1 MPLHGFLVRFKRD
14 RVCLL
19 EEGLCSMSETV
30 LHFFREYRE
39 WAILISIVLNIVIA
53 VLGLVPSVFLTG
65 ANIVFFGFWNGT
77 LISFI
82 GEAAGAMVS
91 FAMYRRGFKRV
102 SREKLKRYPRVVKLL
117 ETEGKEAFI
126 LILSLRL
133 LPFVPSGIITFASAI
148 GAVSAGIFIA
158 ASLIGKLPALLLEAY
173 SVYNVTE
180 WNTEGKI
187 IAGLLAVMVIYIIFK
202 KGRS

>member
-1 MPLHGFLVRFKRD
+1 
-14 RVCLL
+14 
-19 EEGLCSMSETV
+19 MSETV

-39 WAILISIVLNIVIA
+39 WAILISIMLNIVIA

-133 LPFVPSGIITFASAI
+133 FPFVPSGIITFASAI